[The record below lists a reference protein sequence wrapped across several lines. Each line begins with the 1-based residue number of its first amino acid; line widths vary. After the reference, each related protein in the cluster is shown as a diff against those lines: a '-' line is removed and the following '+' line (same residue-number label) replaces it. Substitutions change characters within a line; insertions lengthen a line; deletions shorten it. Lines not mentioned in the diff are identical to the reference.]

1 METVDFFAER
11 VIGVPA
17 FGVGEVALADVR
29 DGRFDGVAFACER
42 NLVDGAEGE
51 REPGKCT
58 RPVDTECRYAFFAI
72 AFETQEVPF
81 LVLQKAVEGVRSPT
95 HIVDELVIV
104 AVPVEFGVCHASRER
119 GKSAT
124 RVCVGAH
131 LENVIAFAVTEK
143 EVLELAVIVGNAPSV
158 EACAVSAQNFKFSAV
173 VTLQNKALHSAQRT
187 GNKFEV
193 AHVFNLAI
201 TIFAIMDSQTI
212 VAPMTPAGV
221 SAVAAIRV
229 SGSKVREVVRLL
241 FGESAIKNLK
251 PREAKL
257 ATARDYRTMVGEDR
271 ATALVIDSLLYIFF
285 EGPNSY
291 TGEDV
296 LELYPHGNPIIV
308 RELIQVIKSVD
319 GVRLAEPGEY
329 TRRAFLNGRMDLVQ
343 AESVA
348 DVIHSA
354 NRDELKNA
362 HRLLGGALSKK
373 VKTLT
378 EQVMDISARLELDVD
393 FSEEEADPDYA
404 TWGVKISAIRE
415 SVESILKSFKG
426 KAAVSRLPLAVLYG
440 APNAGKSSLVNALL
454 GEDRILVSNIPGTTR
469 DFVEVRLF
477 LDGGEIR
484 LVDTA
489 GIADKATDAL
499 DALSME
505 KSKEILAE
513 ADMKILVVDG
523 SGVSDCNVIA
533 RNASDEAIQPD
544 FIVVSKSDLGA
555 SRQGGASRHPERS
568 EGSSESS
575 LRISSKTGEGLA
587 ELKRAMNAVLFK
599 KTENSEDLWI
609 TSERE
614 KTCLEEALAGIDR
627 ALNLIRTNPAVELLA
642 FEMQLVRRSLQSIT
656 GEISSEDVL
665 QQIFAGF
672 CIGK

>member
-1 METVDFFAER
+1 
-11 VIGVPA
+11 
-17 FGVGEVALADVR
+17 
-29 DGRFDGVAFACER
+29 
-42 NLVDGAEGE
+42 
-51 REPGKCT
+51 
-58 RPVDTECRYAFFAI
+58 
-72 AFETQEVPF
+72 
-81 LVLQKAVEGVRSPT
+81 
-95 HIVDELVIV
+95 
-104 AVPVEFGVCHASRER
+104 
-119 GKSAT
+119 
-124 RVCVGAH
+124 
-131 LENVIAFAVTEK
+131 
-143 EVLELAVIVGNAPSV
+143 
-158 EACAVSAQNFKFSAV
+158 
-173 VTLQNKALHSAQRT
+173 
-187 GNKFEV
+187 
-193 AHVFNLAI
+193 
-201 TIFAIMDSQTI
+201 MDSQTI

-271 ATALVIDSLLYIFF
+271 TTALVIDSLLYIFF

-513 ADMKILVVDG
+513 ADMKILVLDG
-523 SGVSDCNVIA
+523 SDERG
-533 RNASDEAIQPD
+533 ASCYSENIKPD
-544 FIVVSKSDLGA
+544 FVVVSKSDLGA
-555 SRQGGASRHPERS
+555 SRQGGASRHPEQS
-568 EGSSESS
+568 EGSSESR

-587 ELKRAMNAVLFK
+587 DLKRAMNAALFK

>member
-1 METVDFFAER
+1 
-11 VIGVPA
+11 
-17 FGVGEVALADVR
+17 
-29 DGRFDGVAFACER
+29 
-42 NLVDGAEGE
+42 
-51 REPGKCT
+51 
-58 RPVDTECRYAFFAI
+58 
-72 AFETQEVPF
+72 
-81 LVLQKAVEGVRSPT
+81 
-95 HIVDELVIV
+95 
-104 AVPVEFGVCHASRER
+104 
-119 GKSAT
+119 
-124 RVCVGAH
+124 
-131 LENVIAFAVTEK
+131 
-143 EVLELAVIVGNAPSV
+143 
-158 EACAVSAQNFKFSAV
+158 
-173 VTLQNKALHSAQRT
+173 
-187 GNKFEV
+187 
-193 AHVFNLAI
+193 
-201 TIFAIMDSQTI
+201 MDSQTI

-241 FGESAIKNLK
+241 FGESAIENLK

-257 ATARDYRTMVGEDR
+257 ATARDYRTMVGDDR
-271 ATALVIDSLLYIFF
+271 KTAQVVDSLLYIFF

-308 RELIQVIKSVD
+308 RELIQVIKSID

-523 SGVSDCNVIA
+523 ADDKCEERASQPCLHGYDRAQHLVLERSESTKTKDERGECCGDACVPIAEPTGLGTKCKDESCDRIFAGMTNEEHVIA
-533 RNASDEAIQPD
+533 RNDSDEAIQPD
-544 FIVVSKSDLGA
+544 FVVISKSDLGA
-555 SRQGGASRHPERS
+555 SRPGGASRHPESRNGVRDKLRAS
-568 EGSSESS
+568 VVEGSSESR

-587 ELKRAMNAVLFK
+587 ELKRAMNAALFK

-627 ALNLIRTNPAVELLA
+627 ALSLIRMNPAVELLA

-665 QQIFAGF
+665 QKIFAGF

>member
-1 METVDFFAER
+1 
-11 VIGVPA
+11 
-17 FGVGEVALADVR
+17 
-29 DGRFDGVAFACER
+29 
-42 NLVDGAEGE
+42 
-51 REPGKCT
+51 
-58 RPVDTECRYAFFAI
+58 
-72 AFETQEVPF
+72 
-81 LVLQKAVEGVRSPT
+81 
-95 HIVDELVIV
+95 
-104 AVPVEFGVCHASRER
+104 
-119 GKSAT
+119 
-124 RVCVGAH
+124 
-131 LENVIAFAVTEK
+131 
-143 EVLELAVIVGNAPSV
+143 
-158 EACAVSAQNFKFSAV
+158 
-173 VTLQNKALHSAQRT
+173 
-187 GNKFEV
+187 
-193 AHVFNLAI
+193 
-201 TIFAIMDSQTI
+201 MDSQTI

-257 ATARDYRTMVGEDR
+257 ATARDYRTMVGDDR

-513 ADMKILVVDG
+513 ADMKILVLDG
-523 SGVSDCNVIA
+523 SDERG
-533 RNASDEAIQPD
+533 ASCYSENIKPD
-544 FIVVSKSDLGA
+544 FVVVSKSDLGA
-555 SRQGGASRHPERS
+555 SRQDGN
-568 EGSSESS
+568 

-587 ELKRAMNAVLFK
+587 DLKCSMNAALFK

>member
-1 METVDFFAER
+1 
-11 VIGVPA
+11 
-17 FGVGEVALADVR
+17 
-29 DGRFDGVAFACER
+29 
-42 NLVDGAEGE
+42 
-51 REPGKCT
+51 
-58 RPVDTECRYAFFAI
+58 
-72 AFETQEVPF
+72 
-81 LVLQKAVEGVRSPT
+81 
-95 HIVDELVIV
+95 
-104 AVPVEFGVCHASRER
+104 
-119 GKSAT
+119 
-124 RVCVGAH
+124 
-131 LENVIAFAVTEK
+131 
-143 EVLELAVIVGNAPSV
+143 
-158 EACAVSAQNFKFSAV
+158 
-173 VTLQNKALHSAQRT
+173 
-187 GNKFEV
+187 
-193 AHVFNLAI
+193 
-201 TIFAIMDSQTI
+201 MDSQTI

-241 FGESAIKNLK
+241 FGESAFKNLK

-257 ATARDYRTMVGEDR
+257 ATARDYRTMVGDDR
-271 ATALVIDSLLYIFF
+271 KTAQVIDSLLYIFF

-354 NRDELKNA
+354 NRDELRNA

-513 ADMKILVVDG
+513 ADMKILVLDG
-523 SGVSDCNVIA
+523 SDERG
-533 RNASDEAIQPD
+533 ASCYSENIKPD
-544 FIVVSKSDLGA
+544 FVVISKSDLGA
-555 SRQGGASRHPERS
+555 SRQVGASRQGGASCQGGNLH
-568 EGSSESS
+568 
-575 LRISSKTGEGLA
+575 ISSKTGEGLA
-587 ELKRAMNAVLFK
+587 DLKRAMNAALFK

>member
-1 METVDFFAER
+1 
-11 VIGVPA
+11 
-17 FGVGEVALADVR
+17 
-29 DGRFDGVAFACER
+29 
-42 NLVDGAEGE
+42 
-51 REPGKCT
+51 
-58 RPVDTECRYAFFAI
+58 
-72 AFETQEVPF
+72 
-81 LVLQKAVEGVRSPT
+81 
-95 HIVDELVIV
+95 
-104 AVPVEFGVCHASRER
+104 
-119 GKSAT
+119 
-124 RVCVGAH
+124 
-131 LENVIAFAVTEK
+131 
-143 EVLELAVIVGNAPSV
+143 
-158 EACAVSAQNFKFSAV
+158 
-173 VTLQNKALHSAQRT
+173 
-187 GNKFEV
+187 
-193 AHVFNLAI
+193 
-201 TIFAIMDSQTI
+201 MDSQTI

-229 SGSKVREVVRLL
+229 SGPKVREVMRLL
-241 FGESAIKNLK
+241 FGESALKNLK

-257 ATARDYRTMVGEDR
+257 ATARDYRTMVGDDR
-271 ATALVIDSLLYIFF
+271 KTAQVVDSLLYIFF
-285 EGPNSY
+285 EAPNSY

-373 VKTLT
+373 VRTLT

-393 FSEEEADPDYA
+393 FAEEEADPDYA
-404 TWGVKISAIRE
+404 TWGVKIAAIRE

-513 ADMKILVVDG
+513 ADMKILVLDG
-523 SGVSDCNVIA
+523 CLDERGA
-533 RNASDEAIQPD
+533 FYHPERNEVESKGLQPD
-544 FIVVSKSDLGA
+544 LVVVSKSDLLDDKCEELVSQPCLHEYDRA
-555 SRQGGASRHPERS
+555 QHLVLERS
-568 EGSSESS
+568 ESTKTKDES
-575 LRISSKTGEGLA
+575 IHVSSKTGEGLA
-587 ELKRAMNAVLFK
+587 ELKRAMNAALFK
-599 KTENSEDLWI
+599 KIENSEDLWI

-627 ALNLIRTNPAVELLA
+627 VLSLIRTNPAVELLA

-665 QQIFAGF
+665 QKIFAGF

>member
-1 METVDFFAER
+1 
-11 VIGVPA
+11 
-17 FGVGEVALADVR
+17 
-29 DGRFDGVAFACER
+29 
-42 NLVDGAEGE
+42 
-51 REPGKCT
+51 
-58 RPVDTECRYAFFAI
+58 
-72 AFETQEVPF
+72 
-81 LVLQKAVEGVRSPT
+81 
-95 HIVDELVIV
+95 
-104 AVPVEFGVCHASRER
+104 
-119 GKSAT
+119 
-124 RVCVGAH
+124 
-131 LENVIAFAVTEK
+131 
-143 EVLELAVIVGNAPSV
+143 
-158 EACAVSAQNFKFSAV
+158 
-173 VTLQNKALHSAQRT
+173 
-187 GNKFEV
+187 
-193 AHVFNLAI
+193 
-201 TIFAIMDSQTI
+201 MDSQTI

-229 SGSKVREVVRLL
+229 SGSKVREVVCLL
-241 FGESAIKNLK
+241 FGESALKNLK

-257 ATARDYRTMVGEDR
+257 ATARDYRTMVGDDR
-271 ATALVIDSLLYIFF
+271 KTAQVIDCLLYIFF

-393 FSEEEADPDYA
+393 FAEEEADPDYA
-404 TWGVKISAIRE
+404 TWDMKIEAIRE

-523 SGVSDCNVIA
+523 SDDKCEERASQPCLHGNDRAQHLVLERSESTKTKDERGECCGDACVLIAEPTGLGTKCKDESCDRICAGMTNEENVIA
-533 RNASDEAIQPD
+533 RNDSGACREQSVAEAIQPD
-544 FIVVSKSDLGA
+544 FVVVSKSDLGA
-555 SRQGGASRHPERS
+555 SRPGGASRLPEQS
-568 EGSSESS
+568 EGSSESR

-587 ELKRAMNAVLFK
+587 ELKRAMNAALFK
-599 KTENSEDLWI
+599 KIENSEDLWI

-627 ALNLIRTNPAVELLA
+627 ALSLIRTNPAVELLA

-665 QQIFAGF
+665 QKIFAGF

>member
-1 METVDFFAER
+1 
-11 VIGVPA
+11 
-17 FGVGEVALADVR
+17 
-29 DGRFDGVAFACER
+29 
-42 NLVDGAEGE
+42 
-51 REPGKCT
+51 
-58 RPVDTECRYAFFAI
+58 
-72 AFETQEVPF
+72 
-81 LVLQKAVEGVRSPT
+81 
-95 HIVDELVIV
+95 
-104 AVPVEFGVCHASRER
+104 
-119 GKSAT
+119 
-124 RVCVGAH
+124 
-131 LENVIAFAVTEK
+131 
-143 EVLELAVIVGNAPSV
+143 
-158 EACAVSAQNFKFSAV
+158 
-173 VTLQNKALHSAQRT
+173 
-187 GNKFEV
+187 
-193 AHVFNLAI
+193 
-201 TIFAIMDSQTI
+201 MDSQTI

-257 ATARDYRTMVGEDR
+257 ATARDYRMMVGEDR

-513 ADMKILVVDG
+513 ADMKILVLDG
-523 SGVSDCNVIA
+523 SDMCG
-533 RNASDEAIQPD
+533 ASCYSENIKPD
-544 FIVVSKSDLGA
+544 FVVISKSDLGA
-555 SRQGGASRHPERS
+555 SRQGGN
-568 EGSSESS
+568 
-575 LRISSKTGEGLA
+575 LCISSKTGEGLA
-587 ELKRAMNAVLFK
+587 VLKRAMNAVLFK

-614 KTCLEEALAGIDR
+614 KTCLEEALAGIDC

>member
-1 METVDFFAER
+1 
-11 VIGVPA
+11 
-17 FGVGEVALADVR
+17 
-29 DGRFDGVAFACER
+29 
-42 NLVDGAEGE
+42 
-51 REPGKCT
+51 
-58 RPVDTECRYAFFAI
+58 
-72 AFETQEVPF
+72 
-81 LVLQKAVEGVRSPT
+81 
-95 HIVDELVIV
+95 
-104 AVPVEFGVCHASRER
+104 
-119 GKSAT
+119 
-124 RVCVGAH
+124 
-131 LENVIAFAVTEK
+131 
-143 EVLELAVIVGNAPSV
+143 
-158 EACAVSAQNFKFSAV
+158 
-173 VTLQNKALHSAQRT
+173 
-187 GNKFEV
+187 
-193 AHVFNLAI
+193 
-201 TIFAIMDSQTI
+201 MDSQTI

-229 SGSKVREVVRLL
+229 SGSRVREVVRLL
-241 FGESAIKNLK
+241 FGEAALKNLK
-251 PREAKL
+251 AREAKL
-257 ATARDYRTMVGEDR
+257 ATARDFRTMAGGDR
-271 ATALVIDSLLYIFF
+271 ATAQVIDSLLYIFF

-308 RELIQVIKSVD
+308 RELIQVIKSVE

-393 FSEEEADPDYA
+393 FAEEEADPDYA
-404 TWGVKISAIRE
+404 TWGTKIEAIRE

-426 KAAVSRLPLAVLYG
+426 KATVSRLPLAVLYG

-454 GEDRILVSNIPGTTR
+454 GEDRILVSDIPGTTR

-489 GIADKATDAL
+489 GIADKAADAL

-505 KSKEILAE
+505 KSREILAE
-513 ADMKILVVDG
+513 ADMKILVLDG
-523 SGVSDCNVIA
+523 ANENCAFSPSSTGLPASSSTEGRGSIISSLRHSD
-533 RNASDEAIQPD
+533 DAIHPD
-544 FIVVSKSDLGA
+544 FIVISKSDLGA
-555 SRQGGASRHPERS
+555 SRQDDACVDMTNSI
-568 EGSSESS
+568 
-575 LRISSKTGEGLA
+575 RISSKTGAGLA
-587 ELKRAMNAVLFK
+587 DLKRVMNATLFK

-614 KTCLEEALAGIDR
+614 KACLEEALAGIDR
-627 ALNLIRTNPAVELLA
+627 TLSLIRTNPAVELIA
-642 FEMQLVRRSLQSIT
+642 FEMQLVRRALQSIT

-665 QQIFAGF
+665 QKIFAGF

>member
-1 METVDFFAER
+1 
-11 VIGVPA
+11 
-17 FGVGEVALADVR
+17 
-29 DGRFDGVAFACER
+29 
-42 NLVDGAEGE
+42 
-51 REPGKCT
+51 
-58 RPVDTECRYAFFAI
+58 
-72 AFETQEVPF
+72 
-81 LVLQKAVEGVRSPT
+81 
-95 HIVDELVIV
+95 
-104 AVPVEFGVCHASRER
+104 
-119 GKSAT
+119 
-124 RVCVGAH
+124 
-131 LENVIAFAVTEK
+131 
-143 EVLELAVIVGNAPSV
+143 
-158 EACAVSAQNFKFSAV
+158 
-173 VTLQNKALHSAQRT
+173 
-187 GNKFEV
+187 
-193 AHVFNLAI
+193 
-201 TIFAIMDSQTI
+201 MDSQTI

-241 FGESAIKNLK
+241 FGEVSVKNLVA
-251 PREAKL
+251 REAKL
-257 ATARDYRTMVGEDR
+257 ATARDYRTMVGDDR
-271 ATALVIDSLLYIFF
+271 KTAQVIDSLLYIFF

-308 RELIQVIKSVD
+308 RELIQVIKSID

-393 FSEEEADPDYA
+393 FAEEEADPDYA
-404 TWGVKISAIRE
+404 TWGAKLEAIRE

-489 GIADKATDAL
+489 GIADQATDAL

-505 KSKEILAE
+505 KSREILAE
-513 ADMKILVVDG
+513 ADMKILVVDQVLG
-523 SGVSDCNVIA
+523 VRYQESGM
-533 RNASDEAIQPD
+533 DESPD
-544 FIVVSKSDLGA
+544 VVVYSKSDLA
-555 SRQGGASRHPERS
+555 QCHPECN
-568 EGSSESS
+568 EGSSDNSI
-575 LRISSKTGEGLA
+575 RVSSKTGEGLS
-587 ELKRAMNAVLFK
+587 ELKRVMNSVLFK

-627 ALNLIRTNPAVELLA
+627 ALALIRTNPAVELLA

-665 QQIFAGF
+665 QKIFAGF